1 MTDMASPAASA
12 QVETLMITIFKT
24 LPDGLTIVDHIVPGS
39 WVHVVDPDAA
49 EINRLREEC
58 GIPDTFITASLDV
71 DALARIDTEGDMMLI
86 TYLMPHLYSDD
97 ANEVPYSTTPLGI
110 ILTSE
115 SLFTISKIPPPFLN
129 DLTKRHAK
137 ELATAKRHRL
147 MLLLFLAIAQNY
159 LHYLR
164 HLENQMD
171 AIQRKV
177 QISLQNK
184 ELLELLRYQKS
195 LIYFLTSLESNDLMM
210 KRLQRSHQFEMYPDD
225 LDLLED
231 VLTSNAQASNMTKIA
246 SDISGQMMD
255 AYASIIS
262 NNVNTV
268 MKILAVATI
277 ILSIPTVMASIYGM
291 NVPLPGQESGWA
303 FSGIIGVS
311 LVIAMLV
318 GVLFWKRHWL

>member
-1 MTDMASPAASA
+1 MTDMASPVAAV
-12 QVETLMITIFKT
+12 QMETLMMTIFKT
-24 LPDGLTIVDHIVPGS
+24 LPEGLTVVDQIMPGS
-39 WVHVVDPDAA
+39 WVHVVDPDPT
-49 EINRLREEC
+49 EIDRLQEEC

-71 DALARIDTEGDMMLI
+71 DALARIDKEQDMMLI
-86 TYLMPHLYSDD
+86 TYLMPHVYSDD

-110 ILTSE
+110 ILTTE
-115 SLFTISKIPPPFLN
+115 CVFTISKIPPPFLS

-147 MLLLFLAIAQNY
+147 VLLLFLAIAQSY
-159 LHYLR
+159 LSYLR
-164 HLENQMD
+164 QLENQMD
-171 AIQRKV
+171 AIQRKL

-195 LIYFLTSLESNDLMM
+195 LTYFLTSLESNDLMM
-210 KRLQRSHQFEMYPDD
+210 NRLQRNHLFEMYPDD
-225 LDLLED
+225 LNLLED
-231 VLTSNAQASNMTKIA
+231 VLTANAQASNMTKIA

-255 AYASIIS
+255 AYTSIIS

-291 NVPLPGQESGWA
+291 NVPLPAQESGWA
-303 FSGIIGVS
+303 FGGIIGVS
-311 LVIAMLV
+311 LVIAVLV

>member
-1 MTDMASPAASA
+1 M
-12 QVETLMITIFKT
+12 ETLMITIFKT
-24 LPDGLTIVDHIVPGS
+24 LPDGLTIVDQIVSGS
-39 WVHVVDPDAA
+39 WVHVVDPDGA
-49 EINRLREEC
+49 EVDRLQEEC
-58 GIPDTFITASLDV
+58 GIPETFITASLDV

-86 TYLMPHLYSDD
+86 TYLMPHVYSDD

-110 ILTSE
+110 ILTKE
-115 SLFTISKIPPPFLN
+115 CLFTICKIPPPFLS

-147 MLLLFLAIAQNY
+147 VLLLFLAIAQSY
-159 LHYLR
+159 LSYLR

-210 KRLQRSHQFEMYPDD
+210 KRLQRSHLFEMYPDD

-231 VLTSNAQASNMTKIA
+231 VLTTNAQASNMTKIA

-277 ILSIPTVMASIYGM
+277 ILSIPTVIASVYGM
-291 NVPLPGQESGWA
+291 NVPLPGQRSGWA
-303 FSGIIGVS
+303 FGGVIAGS
-311 LVIAMLV
+311 LVVAV
-318 GVLFWKRHWL
+318 GVGVIFRKRHWL